1 MDIRENQE
9 FVEKHLKKNM
19 ILSTLDGVTFCFGS
33 GMVPLATTIV
43 YFVSYYIQNNIL
55 IGLLTTMSTV
65 LINLPQIFM
74 AKYLESKPN
83 DLKVL
88 CRVSLLQRLPW
99 FFMGCSIFFIKDSR
113 WMIFSIYI
121 IYGLYSLFTGLSNVT
136 WNDMMAKIIPI
147 RIRGRFF
154 GIRTAITSCAEF
166 IGSLL
171 CVLMLSFFV
180 FPYNYGVVF
189 ILVGCFMMFSYIA
202 LMQTKEPDFVRNAK
216 RQPFIEYAKDLL
228 IILREDKNFTFAVCS
243 IGLATLANAAANFR
257 IVYAKTILP
266 ITPKDVALLT
276 ALWLISRSIFSI
288 VWGILTDKKG
298 YKFTMM
304 AGHFVYLISYLCM
317 NFIGGMG
324 MLSFIFILH
333 GAGESVVLAIQP
345 NFIISLGGE
354 DKRATYLGLAAILF
368 TPLSALGPVL
378 MGLLIDGLSY
388 QAAFLGAGLLMA
400 GMILTMYKK
409 VDILK

>member
-43 YFVSYYIQNNIL
+43 YFISYYIQNNIL

-65 LINLPQIFM
+65 LINFPQIFM
-74 AKYLESKPN
+74 ANYIESKPN

-88 CRVSLLQRLPW
+88 SKISLLQRVPW
-99 FFMGCSIFFIKDSR
+99 FFMGLSVFLIKDSR
-113 WMIFSIYI
+113 WMIFSIYV

-147 RIRGRFF
+147 RLRGRFF
-154 GIRTAITSCAEF
+154 GIRTAITSGAEF

-171 CVLMLSFFV
+171 CVLMLSFFD
-180 FPYNYGVVF
+180 FPYNYGAIF
-189 ILVGCFMMFSYIA
+189 ILVGCFMMISYIA
-202 LMQTKEPDFVRNAK
+202 LMQTKEPDFVRNAN

-228 IILREDKNFTFAVCS
+228 TILKEDKNFTFAICS
-243 IGLATLANAAANFR
+243 IGLATIGTAAANFR

-266 ITPKDVALLT
+266 ITPKDVAFLT
-276 ALWLISRSIFSI
+276 ALWLISRSLFSI
-288 VWGILTDKKG
+288 FWGIVADKKG
-298 YKFTMM
+298 YKITMM
-304 AGHFVYLISYLCM
+304 GGYFIYLISYLCM
-317 NFIGGMG
+317 NLISGMNK
-324 MLSFIFILH
+324 LYFVFILH
-333 GAGESVVLAIQP
+333 GAGESVVSAIQA

-368 TPLSALGPVL
+368 TPLSAIGPVL
-378 MGLLIDGLSY
+378 MGLLIDGISY
-388 QAAFLGAGLLMA
+388 QAAFLAAAILTA
-400 GMILTMYKK
+400 GMILTMHKK
-409 VDILK
+409 VHC